1 MSQYVKHVLDDL
13 EVEPF
18 QLKEALRIY
27 IEVYAQDH
35 EYEYV
40 MDTQNRVADVLRAQG
55 KPEEQVME

>member
-35 EYEYV
+35 EYV